1 MRIHF
6 DGDLVIY
13 RAGFAAEK
21 AQYVLQVKGKE
32 CEQYQEFSCKADL
45 NAHAK
50 QHGIDLV
57 ADAALVDR
65 GDYYYSM
72 ERIVEPVENA
82 LHNAKSLIN
91 RTMAALG
98 STDIIVYLSGPTN
111 FRDEI
116 ATIRPYKGNR
126 DETHKPTHGPAIIEY
141 LHKKYNVVVSENEE
155 ADDIVSYSHYRMWLD
170 DDMSTVIASTDKDLD
185 MIPGL
190 HYNFIK
196 EESYYV
202 TPDEGMKFFYTQLL
216 TGDSTDNI
224 PGVPK
229 VGKVRAAKYLAEAT
243 TEREMF
249 DIALSLYVEGYPE
262 DPAGALDENAQL
274 LWMRRYPLQWW
285 VAPEE
290 VRSAV
295 TPS

>member
-1 MRIHF
+1 VRIHF

-21 AQYVLQVKGKE
+21 AHYVLTVKGKE
-32 CEQYQEFSCKADL
+32 QEQYQEFENKKAL
-45 NAHAK
+45 NEHAMK
-50 QHGIDLV
+50 HGITLTEDTGLL
-57 ADAALVDR
+57 DQ
-65 GDYYYSM
+65 GDYYYAM
-72 ERIVEPVENA
+72 ERVVEPVENA

-91 RTMAALG
+91 RTMESLG
-98 STDIIVYLSGPTN
+98 SDDLIVYLSGPSN
-111 FRDEI
+111 FRDGV

-126 DETHKPTHGPAIIEY
+126 DETHKPTHGPAIVEY

-155 ADDIVSYSHYRMWLD
+155 ADDVVSYSHYRMWLE

-185 MIPGL
+185 MVPGL

-202 TPDEGMKFFYTQLL
+202 TPEEGMKWFYTQLL

-229 VGKVRAAKYLAEAT
+229 VGKVRAAKYLAEAR
-243 TEREMF
+243 TEQEMF
-249 DIALSLYVEGYPE
+249 EIAMALYVEGYPD
-262 DPAGALDENAQL
+262 DPRGALLENAQL
-274 LWMRRYPLQWW
+274 LWMRRSPDEWW
-285 VAPEE
+285 QIPEE
-290 VRSAV
+290 YYAV
-295 TPS
+295 KTS